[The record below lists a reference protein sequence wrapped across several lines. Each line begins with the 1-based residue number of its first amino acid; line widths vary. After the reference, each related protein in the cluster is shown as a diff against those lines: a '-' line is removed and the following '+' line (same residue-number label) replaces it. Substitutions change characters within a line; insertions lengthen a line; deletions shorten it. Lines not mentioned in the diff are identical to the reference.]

1 MAMVTAMEIRYKI
14 FIDTPRLLLLGAS
27 MGCLAFPVSA
37 GEWKITPSI
46 AVNETATDNV
56 ALSSTNKQND
66 LITDINPGIHIEGS
80 GGRSKLRFN
89 YQMHNLVYSKES
101 SRNQTQHSLNTLGT
115 LEALENWLFVEASG
129 MISQQSISAFNGAT
143 PTTVNANVNAN
154 STETSTYRLSP
165 YIRGVL
171 GGLVDYQLRYNLSTT
186 STKTGESFDSDTKE
200 LAATLKGATG
210 LTNLGWS
217 LDASSMTIDYS
228 NLRSNEADRL
238 RGVLTYQ
245 FDPQFRVSL
254 IGGREAN
261 NYASLDKKSHSIK
274 GAGFEWSPTERTL
287 LALSQEDR
295 FFGPSRTTSFTH
307 RTSGTAWK
315 YSRSKDTTVLGN
327 QQQSVGLGTNFDL
340 FFDLFASAIPDPVAR
355 AAFVNALLLSS
366 GISPT
371 AQLQGGFLSS
381 GVTLQQRQELSF
393 ALLGTRNT
401 VTFAATRTESESLS
415 LGSGTGLLAG
425 SAFSDANNIRQTGAS
440 VNWSHKLTPFSS
452 LIGSF
457 SRLNSTGTGGSSN
470 LETNQKMINI
480 NFLTQLGPKTNAG
493 LGARRVVV
501 DGSANYTENALT
513 GLLSH
518 QF

>member
-1 MAMVTAMEIRYKI
+1 MAMVTAMGTRYKT
-14 FIDTPRLLLLGAS
+14 FIDAPRLLLLGAS

-56 ALSSTNKQND
+56 ALSGTNKQSD

-80 GGRSKLRFN
+80 GGRSKLRFD

-115 LEALENWLFVEASG
+115 LEALENWLFIEASG

-143 PTTVNANVNAN
+143 PTTVNTNVNGN

-186 STKTGESFDSDTKE
+186 STKTGKSFDSDTKE
-200 LAATLKGATG
+200 LATTLKGATG

-228 NLRSNEADRL
+228 NIRSNEADRL

-261 NYASLDKKSHSIK
+261 NYASLDKESHSIK
-274 GAGFEWSPTERTL
+274 GAGFEWSPTERTQL
-287 LALSQEDR
+287 SVSQEDR
-295 FFGPSRTTSFTH
+295 FFGPSKNISFTH

-315 YSRSKDTTVLGN
+315 YSQSKDVTLLPV

-340 FFDLFASAIPDPVAR
+340 FFSLFETAIPDPTMR
-355 AAFVNALLLSS
+355 AAFVNALLLSN

-371 AQLQGGFLSS
+371 ALLQGGFLSS
-381 GVTLQQRQELSF
+381 GATLQQRREMSF
-393 ALLGTRNT
+393 ALLGVRNT
-401 VTFAATRTESESLS
+401 VTFAATQSESQS
-415 LGSGTGLLAG
+415 FSQGIGTGLLLNG
-425 SAFSDANNIRQTGAS
+425 DFSNAQNIRQRGAS
-440 VNWSHKLTPFSS
+440 INWSHKLTPFSS
-452 LIGSF
+452 LIGTF
-457 SRLNSTGTGGSSN
+457 SHLNSTGTGGRSN